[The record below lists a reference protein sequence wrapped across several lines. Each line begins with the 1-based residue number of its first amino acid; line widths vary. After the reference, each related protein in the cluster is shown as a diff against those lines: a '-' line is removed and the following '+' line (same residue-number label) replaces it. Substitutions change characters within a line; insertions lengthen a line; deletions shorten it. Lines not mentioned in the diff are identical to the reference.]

1 MLTFIAQ
8 FITAA
13 GERRALRVHAPT
25 STDVVL
31 EILRLH
37 GDACRIAVVR
47 LPLAATPL
55 A

>member
-8 FITAA
+8 FVTAA
-13 GERRALRVHAPT
+13 GERRALRVHAAT

-31 EILRLH
+31 EILRRH

-47 LPLAATPL
+47 LPIPAVAF